1 MATRYHTQFRFFNA
15 LSDGS
20 STQQVET
27 HVFNFA
33 KLMSSA
39 NRKEFKNVDNQGN
52 AQLYTIG
59 MKLHGTN
66 AEALALTAPNTYVTQ
81 RAVKAWHDARV
92 QMFKDAGVSMKSLGY
107 GRSLRPY
114 LNVNHE
120 NGTTVEID
128 TENDAAL
135 GVTPAFEGQEWTYS
149 RAAVATPQGI
159 DAEGNSGTFY
169 QADMVDTYSFTL
181 LDESVL
187 ESTTVDDPDES
198 SNATDQDSF
207 VSVGM
212 IDEWLDSFKRRPA
225 TGSAQVIDAD
235 NALLNL
241 MHSGGPEQEEVA
253 LIAEDNQQEL
263 RPWDLDG
270 STYRSA
276 YASGYA
282 KTLGLGSDY
291 VVFQAPLGL
300 VQLSLGNDHTAET
313 IQCVFDVLDIED
325 M

>member
-1 MATRYHTQFRFFNA
+1 
-15 LSDGS
+15 
-20 STQQVET
+20 
-27 HVFNFA
+27 
-33 KLMSSA
+33 MSSA

-66 AEALALTAPNTYVTQ
+66 AAAGAFTAPNTYITQ
-81 RAVKAWHDARV
+81 RSVKAWHDARV
-92 QMFKDAGVSMKSLGY
+92 EMFKQAGIRMKDLGY

-128 TENDAAL
+128 TEVASNL
-135 GVTPAFEGQEWTYS
+135 GITPHFQGQEWNYS
-149 RAAVATPQGI
+149 RAAVATP
-159 DAEGNSGTFY
+159 
-169 QADMVDTYSFTL
+169 ADSTVNNAIGPMDLVDSYSFTL
-181 LDESVL
+181 LGESVV
-187 ESTTVDDPDES
+187 ESATADDPDES
-198 SNATDQDSF
+198 LDGSDQDSF

-212 IDEWLDSFKRRPA
+212 ISEWLDSFKKRPTLVSSTA
-225 TGSAQVIDAD
+225 IDSD

-241 MHSGGPEQEEVA
+241 MSSGGPQQSEV
-253 LIAEDNQQEL
+253 LEIAEDNQEEL

-270 STYRSA
+270 SAYTSA
-276 YASGYA
+276 VISGYA

-291 VVFQAPLGL
+291 VVFQAPCGL
-300 VQLSLGNDHTAET
+300 VELALENDHTAET
-313 IQCVFDVLDIED
+313 LQCVFDVLDIED

>member
-15 LSDGS
+15 LANGS
-20 STQQVET
+20 TTTQVET

-59 MKLHGTN
+59 MKLYGTN
-66 AEALALTAPNTYVTQ
+66 AAAAAFTAPNTYITQ
-81 RAVKAWHDARV
+81 RSVKAWHDARV
-92 QMFKDAGVSMKSLGY
+92 QMFKEAGIRMKDLGY

-128 TENDAAL
+128 TQVDSNL
-135 GVTPAFEGQEWTYS
+135 GLTPHFQGQEWNYS
-149 RAAVATPQGI
+149 RAAVAAQVENTVS
-159 DAEGNSGTFY
+159 DNV
-169 QADMVDTYSFTL
+169 QARDLVDTYSFTL
-181 LDESVL
+181 LGDSVDED
-187 ESTTVDDPDES
+187 TTEDDPDES
-198 SNATDQDSF
+198 SPAHDTSSY
-207 VSVGM
+207 VSIGM
-212 IDEWLDSFKRRPA
+212 ISEWLDSFKRRPTVVSSTA
-225 TGSAQVIDAD
+225 IDAD

-241 MHSGGPEQEEVA
+241 MSSGGPQVEEV
-253 LIAEDNQQEL
+253 LELAEDQQEEL

-270 STYRSA
+270 SAYTSA
-276 YASGYA
+276 VIAGYA

-291 VVFQAPLGL
+291 AVFQAPCGL
-300 VQLSLGNDHTAET
+300 VELALENDHTAET
-313 IQCVFDVLDIED
+313 LQCVFDVLDIED

>member
-1 MATRYHTQFRFFNA
+1 
-15 LSDGS
+15 
-20 STQQVET
+20 
-27 HVFNFA
+27 
-33 KLMSSA
+33 MSSA
-39 NRKEFKNVDNQGN
+39 NRREFKNVDNQGN

-59 MKLHGTN
+59 MKLYGTN
-66 AEALALTAPNTYVTQ
+66 AAAGAFTAPNTYITQ
-81 RAVKAWHDARV
+81 RSVKAWHDARV
-92 QMFKDAGVSMKSLGY
+92 QMFKDAGISMKSLGY

-120 NGTTVEID
+120 NGTTTEID
-128 TENDAAL
+128 TEVASNL
-135 GVTPAFEGQEWTYS
+135 GITPHFQGQEWTYS

-169 QADMVDTYSFTL
+169 QADLVDTYSFTL
-181 LDESVL
+181 LGGSVL
-187 ESTTVDDPDES
+187 ESDTVDDPDES
-198 SNATDQDSF
+198 SGATDQDSY

-225 TGSAQVIDAD
+225 TGSAQVVDAD

-270 STYRSA
+270 SAYTSA
-276 YASGYA
+276 VISGYV

-291 VVFQAPLGL
+291 AVFQAPCGL
-300 VQLSLGNDHTAET
+300 VELAMENDHTEET
-313 IQCVFDVLDIED
+313 LQCVFDVLDIED